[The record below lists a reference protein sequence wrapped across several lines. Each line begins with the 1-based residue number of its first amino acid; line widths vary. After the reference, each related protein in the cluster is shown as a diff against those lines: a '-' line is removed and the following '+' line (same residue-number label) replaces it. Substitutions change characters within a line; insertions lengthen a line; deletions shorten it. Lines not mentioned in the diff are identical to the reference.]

1 MKVRVIDKPC
11 LFAET
16 VYLLYYYINGIAY
29 TRDYERVNRKF
40 GRYLLE
46 KEDQG
51 LQLAQELDRISAAVT
66 QTLDPHQARLRYFF
80 EKLPGTDE
88 KTCCCLAHTM
98 LVATPLN
105 CTDIDSFAAELLRMF
120 RYMSGIGFKIN
131 DMNTMGLVL
140 EPLDPQEEPEPLQV
154 QLERLPCSMEARWEI
169 LRVLTEF
176 ETYLRELT
184 ELLRPVA
191 EQLAAEMQALTERNR
206 AQLAIWE
213 KYFQTH
219 SVDTFQQ
226 EMFRASYLFTQEM
239 QPDEVWIALWNF
251 NMVGF
256 WTEWFES
263 GGKTVR
269 IAYLGA
275 NLSFEFA
282 AAHQVRPDAETL
294 CAMMRA
300 LTGKDKLEILRDAD
314 AIFREELAEA
324 GLSRKVHQY
333 FAVLTNNR
341 SVGVMGDFRTYDYT
355 LALRGV
361 TTTDFMTAD
370 WARIPYEVLEKVSS
384 RIINEVDHINRIVYD
399 ITSKPPATIEWE

>member
-66 QTLDPHQARLRYFF
+66 QTLDPHQA
-80 EKLPGTDE
+80 
-88 KTCCCLAHTM
+88 
-98 LVATPLN
+98 
-105 CTDIDSFAAELLRMF
+105 
-120 RYMSGIGFKIN
+120 
-131 DMNTMGLVL
+131 
-140 EPLDPQEEPEPLQV
+140 
-154 QLERLPCSMEARWEI
+154 RLPCSMEARWEI

-300 LTGKDKLEILRDAD
+300 LTGKDKLEILRRCAAEPFSAAQLAASMNLNSGTVSRNVYGLYKLGYLETRGDGERVNYITRPDALERL
-314 AIFREELAEA
+314 F
-324 GLSRKVHQY
+324 H
-333 FAVLTNNR
+333 
-341 SVGVMGDFRTYDYT
+341 
-355 LALRGV
+355 
-361 TTTDFMTAD
+361 
-370 WARIPYEVLEKVSS
+370 WVLEYVS
-384 RIINEVDHINRIVYD
+384 EQ
-399 ITSKPPATIEWE
+399 K

>member
-1 MKVRVIDKPC
+1 
-11 LFAET
+11 
-16 VYLLYYYINGIAY
+16 
-29 TRDYERVNRKF
+29 
-40 GRYLLE
+40 
-46 KEDQG
+46 
-51 LQLAQELDRISAAVT
+51 
-66 QTLDPHQARLRYFF
+66 
-80 EKLPGTDE
+80 
-88 KTCCCLAHTM
+88 
-98 LVATPLN
+98 
-105 CTDIDSFAAELLRMF
+105 
-120 RYMSGIGFKIN
+120 
-131 DMNTMGLVL
+131 
-140 EPLDPQEEPEPLQV
+140 
-154 QLERLPCSMEARWEI
+154 MEARWEI

-275 NLSFEFA
+275 NLSFGFA

-300 LTGKDKLEILRDAD
+300 LTGKDKLEILRRLCRRACFGDTACGLDEPELRHGLPERLRALQARLSGDA
-314 AIFREELAEA
+314 R
-324 GLSRKVHQY
+324 R
-333 FAVLTNNR
+333 R
-341 SVGVMGDFRTYDYT
+341 
-355 LALRGV
+355 
-361 TTTDFMTAD
+361 
-370 WARIPYEVLEKVSS
+370 
-384 RIINEVDHINRIVYD
+384 
-399 ITSKPPATIEWE
+399 

>member
-1 MKVRVIDKPC
+1 
-11 LFAET
+11 
-16 VYLLYYYINGIAY
+16 
-29 TRDYERVNRKF
+29 
-40 GRYLLE
+40 
-46 KEDQG
+46 
-51 LQLAQELDRISAAVT
+51 
-66 QTLDPHQARLRYFF
+66 
-80 EKLPGTDE
+80 
-88 KTCCCLAHTM
+88 M

-300 LTGKDKLEILRDAD
+300 LTGKDKLEILRGAD

>member
-1 MKVRVIDKPC
+1 MAKNENNEFFEITPEILELTELCKSHSTIDTSLYAKYDVKRGLRDINGKGVLTGLTEISDIISSKVVDGKTVPCEGKLYYRGIDVEE
-11 LFAET
+11 LVAGFLRENRFGFAET

-51 LQLAQELDRISAAVT
+51 LQLAQELDHISAAVT

-140 EPLDPQEEPEPLQV
+140 EPLDPQEPEPLQV

-206 AQLAIWE
+206 TQLAIWE

-239 QPDEVWIALWNF
+239 QPD
-251 NMVGF
+251 
-256 WTEWFES
+256 
-263 GGKTVR
+263 
-269 IAYLGA
+269 
-275 NLSFEFA
+275 
-282 AAHQVRPDAETL
+282 
-294 CAMMRA
+294 
-300 LTGKDKLEILRDAD
+300 
-314 AIFREELAEA
+314 
-324 GLSRKVHQY
+324 
-333 FAVLTNNR
+333 
-341 SVGVMGDFRTYDYT
+341 
-355 LALRGV
+355 
-361 TTTDFMTAD
+361 
-370 WARIPYEVLEKVSS
+370 
-384 RIINEVDHINRIVYD
+384 
-399 ITSKPPATIEWE
+399 